1 MIYHITQGIQQ
12 IFYNNYKW
20 NITFKNCESLY
31 YTPVTYIVLYIKFT
45 SIGKKKKNSDS
56 RSFDPQFSLLLAQ
69 LVKNPATMQ
78 ETWV

>member
-45 SIGKKKKNSDS
+45 SIGKKKTTVILGHLIHN
-56 RSFDPQFSLLLAQ
+56 
-69 LVKNPATMQ
+69 LVYY
-78 ETWV
+78 